1 MAQNQEKK
9 SAKKPT
15 SAKKAPQK
23 SKTAKGERPNHTSKK
38 SIAKKGSP
46 LPAPQ
51 KQSKKAA
58 GAPKSKLRVI
68 PLGGLQEIGK
78 NMTVLE
84 YGQDIIV
91 IDCGVAFPDDDLL
104 GVDLVIPDTSYLE
117 QNEHRIRGIF
127 LTHGHEDHIGSLP
140 YVLQKLRVPVYG
152 T

>member
-1 MAQNQEKK
+1 
-9 SAKKPT
+9 
-15 SAKKAPQK
+15 
-23 SKTAKGERPNHTSKK
+23 
-38 SIAKKGSP
+38 
-46 LPAPQ
+46 
-51 KQSKKAA
+51 
-58 GAPKSKLRVI
+58 
-68 PLGGLQEIGK
+68 
-78 NMTVLE
+78 MTVLE

-152 T
+152 TAMTMGIVRYKLEEADLTYAPKLHVVNAGDTISAGVFKVEFIHVNHSIADACALSVKTPVGVVFHTGDFKLDVSPLDG